1 MNFELVFTYMTF
13 KKYILISFL
22 LSVAFTLQAQKDKTL
37 RYENYV
43 YEENIRT
50 VLLYQTSTKDPMPV
64 LAMGAKDKLTLM
76 FDELGNE
83 NDYYQYKF
91 IHCNSDWTPS
101 DLQPMQYLDGNMF
114 ANIDNYK
121 YSNNTY
127 IKYVNYRLEFPN
139 VDTKPKLSGN
149 YLLVVYRNFNEKD
162 IILTRRFYVLDA
174 KIGLSGTVLPATRPD
189 YRFNRQEV
197 DFVANT
203 KNYLV
208 VNPFQDT
215 RVVIMQN
222 YWQDNAITDL
232 KPQFVNGQD
241 LTYNYEE
248 ENVFG
253 GINEF
258 RFFDTRSLR
267 FASINVQK
275 KFFENDVYHAVLNSD
290 EPRAFKRHVNI
301 IDYNGKRVIANK
313 DGNNGDIDGDYTWV
327 YFTLENPNPFPDS
340 VYLMGGLTDWRI
352 QDEFKMTYNPEIKA
366 YQGKALL
373 KQGFYDYIYVTKP
386 KDTSLL
392 PETTFTEG
400 NYMNTENDYY
410 IFYYVRN
417 QFLDYHELLGFKRL
431 NSSTTKK

>member
-1 MNFELVFTYMTF
+1 MSF
-13 KKYILISFL
+13 KKYILLSL
-22 LSVAFTLQAQKDKTL
+22 LFVFAAGLKAEDEKTL
-37 RYENYV
+37 KYDNFI
-43 YEENIRT
+43 YEEDIRT
-50 VLLYQTSTKDPMPV
+50 VLLFQVGTKDPIPV
-64 LAMGAKDKLTLM
+64 IRLGAIEQLTLV
-76 FDELGNE
+76 FDELGTE
-83 NDYYQYKF
+83 NDYYQYSF
-91 IHCNSDWTPS
+91 VHCNNDWTPS
-101 DLQPMQYLDGNMF
+101 DLQPMQYLDGTMF
-114 ANIDNYK
+114 GNINTFQ

-127 IKYVNYRLEFPN
+127 IKYVNYQLNFPSN
-139 VDTKPKLSGN
+139 EMKPKISGN
-149 YLLVVYRNFNEKD
+149 YLLKVYRNFDEKD
-162 IILTRRFYVLDA
+162 LVITRRFFVLDS
-174 KIGLSGTVLPATRPD
+174 KIGLSGNVIPATRPD
-189 YRFNRQEV
+189 YRFNKQEV

-203 KNYLV
+203 KGTII
-208 VNPFQDT
+208 VNPFEDT
-215 RVVIMQN
+215 KVVIMQN
-222 YWQDNAITDL
+222 YWQDNAVTDL
-232 KPQFVNGQD
+232 KPQFVNGSN

-275 KFFENDVYHAVLNSD
+275 KFFENGVYQAVLNAD

-301 IDYNGKRVIANK
+301 VDFNGKRVIANK

-327 YFTLENPNPFPDS
+327 YFTLQTPSPLPDS

-352 QDEFKMTYNPEIKA
+352 QEEFKMSYNPKIKA

-373 KQGFYDYIYVTKP
+373 KQGFYDYIYVTTPQK
-386 KDTSLL
+386 KGEL
-392 PETTFTEG
+392 PETVFTEG

-431 NSSTTKK
+431 NSSSTKR

>member
-1 MNFELVFTYMTF
+1 MSF
-13 KKYILISFL
+13 KKYIFFSLFTCFTFL
-22 LSVAFTLQAQKDKTL
+22 ADAQDEKKL
-37 RYENYV
+37 KYENYI
-43 YEENIRT
+43 YEEDIRT
-50 VLLYQTSTKDPMPV
+50 VLLFQSSSKDPIPV
-64 LAMGAKDKLTLM
+64 LSLNANDQLTLV
-76 FDELGNE
+76 FDELGTE
-83 NDYYQYKF
+83 NDYYQYSF
-91 IHCNSDWTPS
+91 VHCNSDWTPS
-101 DLQPMQYLDGNMF
+101 DLQPMQYLAGNMF
-114 ANIDNYK
+114 GNINNFK

-127 IKYVNYRLEFPN
+127 IKYVNYQLEFPSSEM
-139 VDTKPKLSGN
+139 KPKVSGN
-149 YLLVVYRNFNEKD
+149 YLLKVFRNFDDKD
-162 IILTRRFYVLDA
+162 IVITRRFFVLDT
-174 KIGLSGTVLPATRPD
+174 KIGISGTVLPATRPD

-203 KNYLV
+203 KSYTV
-208 VNPFQDT
+208 INPFEDT
-215 RVVIMQN
+215 KVVIMQN
-222 YWQDNAITDL
+222 YWQDNAITGL
-232 KPQFVNGQD
+232 KPQFVNGSS

-275 KFFENDVYHAVLNSD
+275 KFFENGVYQTVLSAD

-301 IDYNGKRVIANK
+301 IDFNGKRVIANK
-313 DGNNGDIDGDYTWV
+313 DGNDGDIDGDYTWV
-327 YFTLENPNPFPDS
+327 YFTLTNPSPFPDS

-352 QDEFKMTYNPEIKA
+352 QEEFKMTYNPEIKA
-366 YQGKALL
+366 FQGKALL

-386 KDTSLL
+386 KKEGEL

-417 QFLDYHELLGFKRL
+417 QFLDYHELLGFQRL
-431 NSSTTKK
+431 NSSSTKK

>member
-1 MNFELVFTYMTF
+1 MLSL
-13 KKYILISFL
+13 KKYTLFL
-22 LSVAFTLQAQKDKTL
+22 LLAAISLLAKADEEKEL
-37 RYENYV
+37 RYENYI

-50 VLLYQTSTKDPMPV
+50 VLLFQTTSKDPLP
-64 LAMGAKDKLTLM
+64 LISLKADDKLTLI

-83 NDYYQYKF
+83 NDYYQYSF
-91 IHCNSDWTPS
+91 VHCNSDWTPS
-101 DLQPMQYLDGNMF
+101 DLQPMQYLEGNMF
-114 ANIDNYK
+114 GNINTFQ

-127 IKYVNYRLEFPN
+127 IKYVNYQLEFPA
-139 VDTKPKLSGN
+139 DDMKPKVSGN
-149 YLLVVYRNFNEKD
+149 YLLKVYRNFDEND
-162 IILTRRFYVLDA
+162 IILTRRFFVLDA
-174 KIGLSGTVLPATRPD
+174 KIGLSGTVIPATRPE

-203 KNYLV
+203 KSTTI
-208 VNPFQDT
+208 VNPFEDT
-215 RVVIMQN
+215 KVVIMQN

-232 KPQFVNGQD
+232 KPQFVNGSD

-275 KFFENDVYHAVLNSD
+275 KFFENNVYHTVLNGEES
-290 EPRAFKRHVNI
+290 RAFKRHTNL
-301 IDYNGKRVIANK
+301 IDFNGKRAISNR
-313 DGNNGDIDGDYTWV
+313 DGNNGNIDGDYTWV
-327 YFTLENPNPFPDS
+327 YFTLQSPNPFPDS
-340 VYLMGGLTDWRI
+340 VYIMGELTDWRI
-352 QDEFKMTYNPEIKA
+352 QEDFKMTYNPEIKA
-366 YQGKALL
+366 FQGKALL

-386 KDTSLL
+386 KDPKEL

-431 NSSTTKK
+431 NSTSTKK